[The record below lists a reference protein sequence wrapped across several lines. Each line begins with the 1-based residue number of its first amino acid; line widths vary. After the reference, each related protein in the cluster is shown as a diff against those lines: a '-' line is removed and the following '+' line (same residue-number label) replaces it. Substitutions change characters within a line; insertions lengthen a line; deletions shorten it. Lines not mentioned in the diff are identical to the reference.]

1 MIGRELEQSL
11 LAENRRP
18 ILIAT
23 AASREHGPTIV
34 VADLS
39 ELLESP

>member
-11 LAENRRP
+11 LAQNRRLMP
-18 ILIAT
+18 IAT
-23 AASREHGPTIV
+23 AEFREHGPTIV
-34 VADLS
+34 IADLS

>member
-11 LAENRRP
+11 LAQNRRP
-18 ILIAT
+18 MPIAT
-23 AASREHGPTIV
+23 AAFREHGPTIV
-34 VADLS
+34 IADLS

>member
-1 MIGRELEQSL
+1 MIGRELEQSPV
-11 LAENRRP
+11 AKSRRLMP
-18 ILIAT
+18 VAT
-23 AASREHGPTIV
+23 AEFREHGPTIV